1 MTLPLDSSADPLAVC
16 VEAARAGGRVLREW
30 RGRFAVSRKGPR
42 DFVTEADYAAQREI
56 RRIVAAAFPAH
67 GFVGEEAEAGGGQP
81 ASGEPGHSGRGLR
94 WIVDPLDGTSEFGEG
109 DRDDWAVHIA
119 LWERDRGP
127 RGDLGAAA
135 VSLPSLQLTFS
146 TNPAPPSPPRIE
158 RPPLLVVSRSRTPPV
173 AAAVAREL
181 GCDGVRLGSAGAKTM
196 AVVQGHVDIYLHAGG
211 QHQWDSAA
219 PVAVARAAGLH
230 ASRIDGSDFVYNE
243 RDTWLP
249 DLVVCQP
256 HLAQD
261 VLRAV
266 RNFTSR

>member
-1 MTLPLDSSADPLAVC
+1 MIDDASLVIPADTSDAELATNLARKTGELL
-16 VEAARAGGRVLREW
+16 VELRTRLLREGATPW
-30 RGRFAVSRKGPR
+30 YVMDAGDALAHRFIVDTLRRTRPDDAVLSEEGADDVRRLAASR
-42 DFVTEADYAAQREI
+42 V
-56 RRIVAAAFPAH
+56 
-67 GFVGEEAEAGGGQP
+67 
-81 ASGEPGHSGRGLR
+81 